1 MPERVDEGRL
11 ASRPSP
17 DACPERQIVNVDHAP
32 EMIFGNEPDLL
43 RVHQEDRLGLDATN
57 PSVAGIPADEI
68 IEFAS
73 KWDPQPWHI
82 DEEAAKAS
90 FFGGLTACS
99 AHIFSIFCITS
110 PRWQN
115 GRAQQAI
122 ASLGFDELR
131 MLKPV
136 YAGDTLRCV
145 TIFDTVRQSRS
156 KPDRG
161 IVIYASEL
169 INQNDQVV
177 FSVKCSTLMARDPAI
192 LRNEE

>member
-1 MPERVDEGRL
+1 MTDEPQPFYFDDHVTGESVDCGSYQVS
-11 ASRPSP
+11 A
-17 DACPERQIVNVDHAP
+17 A
-32 EMIFGNEPDLL
+32 
-43 RVHQEDRLGLDATN
+43 
-57 PSVAGIPADEI
+57 EI

-73 KWDPQPWHI
+73 KWDPQPWHT

-110 PRWQN
+110 PDWQD
-115 GRAQQAI
+115 GKVQQAI

-136 YAGDTLRCV
+136 YAGDSLRCV
-145 TIFDTVRQSRS
+145 TTVDSTRLSRS

-161 IVIYASEL
+161 IVVYYSEL
-169 INQNDQVV
+169 INQHDDPV
-177 FSVKCSTLMARDPAI
+177 FSVKCSTLMARDPAR
-192 LRNEE
+192 LGATEAVADPDSDD